1 MVKRKVRSLTA
12 GAAAL
17 AAAGLAAGFGLAGT
31 GTAVAASGGAPT
43 PPWYSEY
50 SSGQGPVGAI
60 TFYNAKGQ
68 VVTGGSITASGLGA
82 YAVADTADPLAPH
95 TKATLFMYTPAKGT
109 NPLKWSGEQLGLST
123 KYPNTSA
130 PKPIS
135 STTNPVET
143 NVDGNTD
150 YSVQSYINTYP
161 NTDTSTTDGYSN
173 LYDVRLRV
181 SGGTGGD
188 TSEFWDTVISVSV
201 TGATSANPGGTGGT
215 WSVDYPQSVPP
226 TWESKPVL
234 SGETKVGQADKC
246 LAVAEGATSVTYAWQ
261 ANGKTISGATKSSY
275 TIPAKLLGDKLT
287 CSVKAA
293 NFLGSIS
300 ATSPGVKVSLGS
312 ALVPVKKPVVSGPH
326 KPGKAEKVTAG
337 TWSPKAAKVTYQWYV
352 GSKEIRGATKSSF
365 TVPKSDKGKTVHVV
379 VTASATGY
387 ASGKYTTRSVKIT

>member
-17 AAAGLAAGFGLAGT
+17 AAAGLAGGFALAGI
-31 GTAVAASGGAPT
+31 GTAVAASAPT

-60 TFYNAKGQ
+60 TFYNANGQ

-82 YAVADTADPLAPH
+82 FAVADTADPLAPH
-95 TKATLFMYTPAKGT
+95 TKATLFMYTPVDGT

-123 KYPNTSA
+123 NYPNTSA
-130 PKPIS
+130 PAPVG

-143 NVDGNTD
+143 NVDGDTD
-150 YSVQSYINTYP
+150 ATVQSYVNSYP
-161 NTDTSTTDGYSN
+161 NTDTSTSDGYSG

-201 TGATSANPGGTGGT
+201 TGATSADPGGTGGT
-215 WSVDYPQSVPP
+215 WSVDYPESVAP
-226 TWESKPVL
+226 TWKSKPVL
-234 SGETKVGQADKC
+234 SGHTKVGQADKC
-246 LAVAEGATSVTYAWQ
+246 VATAEGATSLTYAWQ
-261 ANGKTISGATKSSY
+261 ANGKAISGATKSSY
-275 TIPAKLLGDKLT
+275 TIPAKLLGRKLS
-287 CSVKAA
+287 CSVKAT
-293 NFLGSIS
+293 NFIGSVS
-300 ATSPGVKVSLGS
+300 ATSPSVKVALGS
-312 ALVPVKKPVVSGPH
+312 ALRPVKKPTVSGPH

-337 TWSPKAAKVTYQWYV
+337 RWSPKAAKVTYQWYV
-352 GSKEIRGATKSSF
+352 GKKKIRGATRSSF
-365 TVPKSDKGKTVHVV
+365 TVSKSDKGKTIHVV

-387 ASGKYTTRSVKIT
+387 AKGRYTTRSVKIT